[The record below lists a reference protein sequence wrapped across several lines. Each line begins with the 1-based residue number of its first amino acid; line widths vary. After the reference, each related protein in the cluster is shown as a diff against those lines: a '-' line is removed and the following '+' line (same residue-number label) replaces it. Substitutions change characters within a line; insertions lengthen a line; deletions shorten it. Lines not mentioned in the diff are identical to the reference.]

1 MVLFKDISKIIIMS
15 DMDGTLLASD
25 KKISEKDL
33 LAIKKFVSLG
43 GKFTVAT
50 GRTLESFKQY
60 QEILDL
66 KIPVILYNG
75 GVIYDY
81 PNENVICAE
90 YLPDNAREIT
100 EDLIKAMPEIGGEVL
115 RLNKTSVFRN
125 NYYQK
130 VHTYL
135 CGVTPEYV
143 QLSDIPDGKWL
154 KVLFAMSPEEISTI
168 ENIILQKNY
177 TNVEFVKSSGIFME
191 MLPHHTSKGLA
202 LEKYRNF
209 NGMNDYKFV
218 AIGDFDNDIEMIE
231 NADFGV
237 CPSNAERSVKEVS
250 DMILE
255 NSCENGAV
263 SELIDYIIKNCNV

>member
-15 DMDGTLLASD
+15 DMDGTLLTSD

-81 PNENVICAE
+81 PNENVIYAE

-191 MLPHHTSKGLA
+191 MLPHNTSKGLA

-209 NGMNDYKFV
+209 TGMNDYKFV

-250 DMILE
+250 DMVLK